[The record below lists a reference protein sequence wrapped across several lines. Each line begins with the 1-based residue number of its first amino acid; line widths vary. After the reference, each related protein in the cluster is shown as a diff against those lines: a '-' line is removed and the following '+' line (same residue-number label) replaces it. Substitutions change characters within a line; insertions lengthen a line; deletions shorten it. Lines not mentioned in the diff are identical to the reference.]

1 MKKYNNY
8 VKCLAVLS
16 KADKEKS
23 LIDEI
28 YRMGIIAQ
36 FNLTFELAWKAIKET
51 LELHGVNLANTGSPR
66 EILKSA
72 FSIGFLSDEDIWLDM
87 LQKRNIS
94 IHVYDE
100 NTAMELVNLIFDS
113 YIAAFVNLKDLL
125 YEKISKFD
133 SRE

>member
-8 VKCLAVLS
+8 VKCLTVLS
-16 KADKEKS
+16 NADRKKS

-28 YRMGIIAQ
+28 YRTGIIGQ

-100 NTAMELVNLIFDS
+100 NAAIELVNLISDS
-113 YIAAFVNLKDLL
+113 YIAAFINLKDLL
-125 YEKISKFD
+125 HERNSEI
-133 SRE
+133 

>member
-8 VKCLAVLS
+8 VKCLTVLS
-16 KADKEKS
+16 NADRKKS

-28 YRMGIIAQ
+28 Y
-36 FNLTFELAWKAIKET
+36 NLTFELAWKAIKET

-87 LQKRNIS
+87 LKKRNIS

-100 NTAMELVNLIFDS
+100 NAAVELVNLIFDS
-113 YIAAFVNLKDLL
+113 YIAAFINLKNLL
-125 YEKISKFD
+125 YEKNSEFD
-133 SRE
+133 S